1 MWKHI
6 FNFEL
11 RLGLKKTSVLVYFL
25 VFFGLAFLIVNIL
38 GGAFTGARIVVGNA
52 NNNLNAPLV
61 IAMLQNIFC
70 IIGVLVCAAI
80 FGNAGYRDFEFNTH
94 PLFFT
99 KPIKPFDY
107 YIGRFTGA
115 FVVSIFIQAGFSLGM
130 LFGFLMPYLDQD
142 AIGPFSL
149 IAYLHP
155 FMVLIIP
162 NIFMVGALLFCLAIL
177 TRRMLP
183 TYMASV
189 ILLFGYLT
197 SGNLT
202 SDIETR
208 WIASLIDP
216 FGIEAISN
224 AVRYWTPVEQNSNF
238 IPMTKWLLLNRL
250 IWLGVGGLFMGIGL
264 WKFDFKHAEPGK
276 SKKRKKDKGEIVEEP
291 SIAGGFIHAKP
302 VFNSLTLWQQ
312 FKTQTFIEIKRAFRD
327 PYFIAIAGTA
337 AGFLLLNQQAI
348 GKMMGVNTLPVTY
361 QVLGVLSGSFAL
373 FMLILI
379 TFYAGQIVW
388 RERELKA
395 DQIMDSLPIPNWIPM
410 VSKLIALI
418 LIPGIMLAILMV
430 IGLGIQTG
438 RGFYDFEIHLY
449 LKQLFLLDWTDYA
462 LLCVLAFSIQT
473 IVNHKYLGHFILILY
488 FLFGMFSGQFGFDH
502 TLYHYGSGSNAQ
514 YSDMNG
520 FAPYIWRLS
529 WYKLYW
535 GSCAILL
542 AFISNLFWNRGL
554 TGDFKYR
561 VKMAKSRMTPRL
573 KSGMLGFGFLFLGVG
588 SFIFYNTNILNEYR
602 RSDYYEKRSAD
613 YEKTYKRFKGVTQPK
628 ITSVSG
634 VVHLFPQESRLE
646 FSGSYKLKN
655 KTDAV
660 IDTIHANFP
669 RKTPFTQYQWSRKN
683 EIVFT
688 DSAYGWDMFVFDP
701 PIHPGDEFSLEF
713 AGGRNRTGFSNV
725 GVNMT
730 VVENGTMIWSGE
742 LFPSFGYNPDR
753 ELRDKRARK
762 KYDLS
767 EIQDRM
773 AKYDDEEGNKHGIL
787 GDDADWVDFE
797 VIMSTDLDQIAMAPG
812 YIQKEWE
819 ADGRRFFHY
828 KMDQK
833 IHNLFAFVSAKYEVL
848 REEWN
853 GINLEIY
860 HHPTHNYNVDIL
872 MNGMKK
878 SIEYYTELYGP
889 YPYRQCRILEFP
901 RYSSY
906 AASFPNTIPFSESI
920 GFIMDVDPDDP
931 EDLDMPFW
939 VTAHE
944 MGHQWWPHQVSGGNV
959 QGSAFLSEGLA
970 EYSAVSLLAKEK
982 GEKQLRKFLK
992 YELDKYLGG
1001 RSMEQKYEPPIVETE
1016 GQSYIHYNKAGLMMY
1031 TLSDFIG
1038 KDIFNNALGKF
1049 IEKFRYQSDPYTN
1062 IGEFVK
1068 TIREDTPD
1076 DLQYLITDT
1085 FEKITLYENKAKKAS
1100 AVENEDGTFTVTMEV
1115 EAKKVYSDS
1124 LGNQMDA
1131 ELNDWLEIG
1140 ILGET
1145 LVNNDMEEI
1154 PIYLEKVLIT
1164 DSLTTFIIQ
1173 VNQKP
1178 IKAGIDPMHKFV
1190 DRDSEDNLVRVVIT
1204 HISDSNETII
1214 ENISKE
1220 N

>member
-1 MWKHI
+1 
-6 FNFEL
+6 
-11 RLGLKKTSVLVYFL
+11 
-25 VFFGLAFLIVNIL
+25 
-38 GGAFTGARIVVGNA
+38 
-52 NNNLNAPLV
+52 
-61 IAMLQNIFC
+61 
-70 IIGVLVCAAI
+70 
-80 FGNAGYRDFEFNTH
+80 
-94 PLFFT
+94 
-99 KPIKPFDY
+99 
-107 YIGRFTGA
+107 
-115 FVVSIFIQAGFSLGM
+115 
-130 LFGFLMPYLDQD
+130 
-142 AIGPFSL
+142 
-149 IAYLHP
+149 
-155 FMVLIIP
+155 
-162 NIFMVGALLFCLAIL
+162 
-177 TRRMLP
+177 
-183 TYMASV
+183 
-189 ILLFGYLT
+189 
-197 SGNLT
+197 
-202 SDIETR
+202 
-208 WIASLIDP
+208 
-216 FGIEAISN
+216 
-224 AVRYWTPVEQNSNF
+224 
-238 IPMTKWLLLNRL
+238 
-250 IWLGVGGLFMGIGL
+250 
-264 WKFDFKHAEPGK
+264 
-276 SKKRKKDKGEIVEEP
+276 
-291 SIAGGFIHAKP
+291 
-302 VFNSLTLWQQ
+302 
-312 FKTQTFIEIKRAFRD
+312 
-327 PYFIAIAGTA
+327 
-337 AGFLLLNQQAI
+337 
-348 GKMMGVNTLPVTY
+348 
-361 QVLGVLSGSFAL
+361 
-373 FMLILI
+373 
-379 TFYAGQIVW
+379 
-388 RERELKA
+388 
-395 DQIMDSLPIPNWIPM
+395 
-410 VSKLIALI
+410 
-418 LIPGIMLAILMV
+418 
-430 IGLGIQTG
+430 
-438 RGFYDFEIHLY
+438 
-449 LKQLFLLDWTDYA
+449 
-462 LLCVLAFSIQT
+462 
-473 IVNHKYLGHFILILY
+473 
-488 FLFGMFSGQFGFDH
+488 
-502 TLYHYGSGSNAQ
+502 
-514 YSDMNG
+514 
-520 FAPYIWRLS
+520 
-529 WYKLYW
+529 
-535 GSCAILL
+535 
-542 AFISNLFWNRGL
+542 
-554 TGDFKYR
+554 
-561 VKMAKSRMTPRL
+561 
-573 KSGMLGFGFLFLGVG
+573 
-588 SFIFYNTNILNEYR
+588 
-602 RSDYYEKRSAD
+602 
-613 YEKTYKRFKGVTQPK
+613 
-628 ITSVSG
+628 
-634 VVHLFPQESRLE
+634 
-646 FSGSYKLKN
+646 
-655 KTDAV
+655 
-660 IDTIHANFP
+660 
-669 RKTPFTQYQWSRKN
+669 
-683 EIVFT
+683 
-688 DSAYGWDMFVFDP
+688 
-701 PIHPGDEFSLEF
+701 
-713 AGGRNRTGFSNV
+713 
-725 GVNMT
+725 
-730 VVENGTMIWSGE
+730 
-742 LFPSFGYNPDR
+742 
-753 ELRDKRARK
+753 
-762 KYDLS
+762 
-767 EIQDRM
+767 
-773 AKYDDEEGNKHGIL
+773 
-787 GDDADWVDFE
+787 
-797 VIMSTDLDQIAMAPG
+797 MAPG